1 MEERLNLRRR
11 NRQLQLKLK
20 TKLGDDLSHIIQSIK
35 NKHAITYEIK
45 SKGNYNSKMFWISSN
60 IKAMVNIE
68 HRFLKDI
75 QDASF
80 IFRTVQNTF

>member
-35 NKHAITYEIK
+35 NNMQFYEIK